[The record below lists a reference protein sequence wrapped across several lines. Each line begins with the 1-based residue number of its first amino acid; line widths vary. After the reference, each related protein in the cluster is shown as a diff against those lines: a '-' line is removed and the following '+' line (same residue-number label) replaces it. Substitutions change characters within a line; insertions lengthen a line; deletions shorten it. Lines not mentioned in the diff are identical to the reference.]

1 MKSINLIW
9 IPNMKEITS
18 DSIPIYRGNG
28 DHIVKII
35 EKIKEN
41 YQKDEL
47 DIPLYMDEYS
57 KENNRVSFLLTI
69 SDYLDEED
77 NDAEVSQYFVLPY
90 GQITKIKDF
99 DKLSKSVQTLCDNYL
114 ESLTKDI
121 DSTKSILSKDEAK
134 FSALDPNPDI
144 DLNKKLC
151 LLTEMGFCYAAI
163 QAYMNDHEE
172 EIQDSF
178 NDAIKESREE
188 AIEEEE
194 IRTELDMIN
203 SSIKSILKDKK
214 EFENEEFVRCIYNQ
228 HEISQ
233 IDMIEELSSH
243 YVPEYMPK
251 IKNINDTLDDEYEIE
266 TTHLIITRDIGGG
279 LRLKRK

>member
-9 IPNMKEITS
+9 VPNIKEITS
-18 DSIPIYRGNG
+18 DNIPIYRGNG

-41 YQKDEL
+41 CQKDEL

-57 KENNRVSFLLTI
+57 KENNRVSLLLTI
-69 SDYLDEED
+69 SDYLNEED
-77 NDAEVSQYFVLPY
+77 NDAEVTQYFVLPY

-134 FSALDPNPDI
+134 LSTLDPNPDI
-144 DLNKKLC
+144 DLDKKLC
-151 LLTEMGFCYAAI
+151 LLTEIGFCYAAI
-163 QAYMNDHEE
+163 QSYMNDHEE

-194 IRTELDMIN
+194 IKTELDMIN

-251 IKNINDTLDDEYEIE
+251 IKNINDTLNDEYEIE